1 MDRRCDRVPGGQGRM
16 AHGTRSHLGYGG
28 HAHDKEKREMTSPS
42 IRVQAGLLAAFALIV
57 AACTSGGA
65 ATSAPP
71 TAPPS
76 ATAGPTV
83 SGVWVRPPMAP
94 GRPAAGYL
102 TIVGGATV
110 DALVGASS
118 PIAGSVEIHETMPG
132 ASGMMAMQ
140 PVAKIDIPA
149 GGTVALEPG
158 GYHLMLMELKEEPK
172 VGSTVELTL
181 TFEGAGDVVVKAEVR
196 AS

>member
-1 MDRRCDRVPGGQGRM
+1 
-16 AHGTRSHLGYGG
+16 
-28 HAHDKEKREMTSPS
+28 
-42 IRVQAGLLAAFALIV
+42 
-57 AACTSGGA
+57 
-65 ATSAPP
+65 
-71 TAPPS
+71 
-76 ATAGPTV
+76 
-83 SGVWVRPPMAP
+83 
-94 GRPAAGYL
+94 
-102 TIVGGATV
+102 
-110 DALVGASS
+110 
-118 PIAGSVEIHETMPG
+118 
-132 ASGMMAMQ
+132 MMAMQ